1 MHGQPADFLGPILEL
16 MTWVGFVPGVP
27 LLIAGWIISK
37 RRCHWTSTDSEVFTA
52 GPYRGL
58 RWTDNSNTSRQG
70 LLQPE
75 EAPELE
81 AGHVAVLHY
90 DICHPARW
98 RLEPPTPDNTLTIL
112 GLLLTGVGVAC
123 TIAGFVLMMF

>member
-1 MHGQPADFLGPILEL
+1 MASPADFLGPILEL

-27 LLIAGWIISK
+27 LLIAGWIIGK

-52 GPYRGL
+52 GRYRGL
-58 RWTDNSNTSRQG
+58 RWTDNTNTSRQG

-90 DICHPARW
+90 DICHPPGGGWNRP
-98 RLEPPTPDNTLTIL
+98 RPTTPSPSW
-112 GLLLTGVGVAC
+112 AC
-123 TIAGFVLMMF
+123 Y